1 VVYGHDV
8 FQRVFQPLEGIHFVF
23 FAGGEEGID
32 HGGPLGGFMASGEEV
47 FLST

>member
-23 FAGGEEGID
+23 FADGEEGIN
-32 HGGPLGGFMASGEEV
+32 HGGPLGGLMASCEEV
-47 FLST
+47 VLSA